1 METIGFLA
9 AFLTTIAFLPQ
20 VYKIYKSNKTDDLSI
35 FTFSLF
41 TVGVF
46 CWLIYGIYLIN
57 YPMILANLLTFLFAF
72 YILIKIII
80 NLKKALK

>member
-1 METIGFLA
+1 MEAIGFLA

-20 VYKIYKSNKTDDLSI
+20 VYKIYKSNKTEDLSL

-46 CWLIYGIYLIN
+46 CWLSYGIYLNN
-57 YPMILANLLTFLFAF
+57 YPMIIANIITFLLAL
-72 YILIKIII
+72 YILIKIIK
-80 NLKKALK
+80 NLTKTLK